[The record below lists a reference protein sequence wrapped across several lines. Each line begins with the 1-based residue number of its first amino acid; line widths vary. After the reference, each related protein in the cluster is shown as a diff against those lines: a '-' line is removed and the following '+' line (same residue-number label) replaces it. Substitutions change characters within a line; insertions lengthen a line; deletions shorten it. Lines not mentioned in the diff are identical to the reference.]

1 MSRGKYQNKRKP
13 FPILP
18 VVLIALLVVALTSG
32 GAVAYLA
39 RSGND
44 PVTNSFVKTPNP
56 SITVDNDDY
65 SVTVNTG
72 NADHQY
78 AVYLRAAVVPNWKNG
93 NNVIA
98 VSPDKFTV
106 TKGTDWFLHSD
117 GFYYYTKPISNG
129 TTSPIYTAIET
140 TSNPGGMLEVDIA
153 VQAIQALGTT
163 DETPEI
169 LAVLDA
175 WGIPIQSIDSGASP
189 TDPT

>member
-39 RSGND
+39 KSAD
-44 PVTNSFVKTPNP
+44 PVTNTFKMAPDPTL
-56 SITVDNDDY
+56 TVNADN
-65 SVTVNTG
+65 SVTVG
-72 NADHQY
+72 NIGY

-106 TKGTDWFLHSD
+106 TKGTDWFHHSD

-129 TTSPIYTAIET
+129 TTSPICTVT
-140 TSNPGGMLEVDIA
+140 GDNPGNYTLSVDIA

-163 DETPEI
+163 DRTPEI
-169 LAVLDA
+169 SAVLDA
-175 WGIPIQSIDSGASP
+175 WGIPIQSIDSSASP